1 MAMANRIQIPI
12 VAAPHAAT
20 TKRPIMESALVLGRS
35 SDWWNGAM
43 LISLGVAAFVAL
55 LVAAATTGA
64 VIASKR
70 EAVAASNELDRYK
83 SQAAIQISEA
93 NARALEAQ
101 VALEKYKAPRSM
113 LPDERKRFVKLI
125 SPSRGK
131 SLTWRL
137 LQTTLRR
144 TLF

>member
-1 MAMANRIQIPI
+1 
-12 VAAPHAAT
+12 
-20 TKRPIMESALVLGRS
+20 MESALVLGRS